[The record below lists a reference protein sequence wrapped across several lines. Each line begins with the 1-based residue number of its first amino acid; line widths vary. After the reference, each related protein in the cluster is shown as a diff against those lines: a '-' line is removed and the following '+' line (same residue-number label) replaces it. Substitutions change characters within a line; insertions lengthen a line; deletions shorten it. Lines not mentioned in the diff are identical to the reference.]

1 MPIIVPII
9 TRCPVLCVRSDPN
22 TNGTAIKIIAAI
34 ASGMSIL
41 AHNSWA

>member
-9 TRCPVLCVRSDPN
+9 MRCPVPWLRSGPN
-22 TNGTAIKIIAAI
+22 TNGAAIKIIAAML
-34 ASGMSIL
+34 SGMSIL